1 MCEVGKNYVMF
12 KVEDMSGVPT
22 GDVKMQEVVVSALS
36 ISFQLS
42 WTQCFAMCYLQVF
55 LRSLRKFADNEHME
69 QGMESDDTEVE
80 YGSELQFSES
90 TQSAEMREA
99 EYSVENEG
107 SE

>member
-1 MCEVGKNYVMF
+1 
-12 KVEDMSGVPT
+12 
-22 GDVKMQEVVVSALS
+22 
-36 ISFQLS
+36 
-42 WTQCFAMCYLQVF
+42 
-55 LRSLRKFADNEHME
+55 ME

-99 EYSVENEG
+99 EYFVENEG

>member
-1 MCEVGKNYVMF
+1 
-12 KVEDMSGVPT
+12 
-22 GDVKMQEVVVSALS
+22 
-36 ISFQLS
+36 
-42 WTQCFAMCYLQVF
+42 
-55 LRSLRKFADNEHME
+55 ME
-69 QGMESDDTEVE
+69 EGMESDNTEVE